1 MKLGLALAGGGVKGA
16 AHIGVLKALEENNI
30 QVDIIGGT
38 SIGSIV
44 ASLYAMGY
52 SPDIILEVFRLS
64 SKEIMRTDAGYFA
77 NNFKNYKRILGS
89 GLFSG
94 ETIEDIIKQ
103 CARERNIIDINDI
116 QMPIAIPTTDIAQ
129 SKKYVFTN
137 RDLQGDYYIKE
148 GLIEKIVRASASYPG
163 VFAPCVYM
171 QHKFVDGGIVDNL
184 PAREVRKL
192 GADKVLSIK
201 FASELEHD
209 PKNIY
214 EIVFKSIDMLFEAR
228 VKEAYEQSDLLIDLE
243 LPEANLFNAKKVDYC
258 YNIGYN
264 TTIAKI
270 DEIKEMLKG

>member
-16 AHIGVLKALEENNI
+16 AHIGVLKALEENGI
-30 QVDIIGGT
+30 HVDVIGGT

-64 SKEIMRTDAGYFA
+64 AKEIMKTDAGYFA
-77 NNFKNYKRILGS
+77 SNFKNYKRILGS
-89 GLFSG
+89 GLLSG
-94 ETIEDIIKQ
+94 ETIEDVIKQ
-103 CARERNIIDINDI
+103 CARERNVIDINDI
-116 QMPIAIPTTDIAQ
+116 QMPIVIPTVDITK

-148 GLIEKIVRASASYPG
+148 GLIEKAVRASASYPG

-171 QHKFVDGGIVDNL
+171 NHKFVDGGIIDNV

-201 FASELEHD
+201 FASEKESD

-214 EIVFKSIDMLFEAR
+214 EIVFKSIDILFDAR
-228 VKEAYEQSDLLIDLE
+228 VKEAYEESDLLIDLE
-243 LPEANLFNAKKVDYC
+243 LPEANLFNGKKVDYC
-258 YNIGYN
+258 YNIGYV
-264 TTIAKI
+264 TTIAKMK
-270 DEIKEMLKG
+270 EIKDMLKE